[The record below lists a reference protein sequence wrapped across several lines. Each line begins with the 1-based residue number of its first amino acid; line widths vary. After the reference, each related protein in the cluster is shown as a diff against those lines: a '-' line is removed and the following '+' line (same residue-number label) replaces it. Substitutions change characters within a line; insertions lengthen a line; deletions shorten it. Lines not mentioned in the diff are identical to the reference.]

1 MIPAYIGVI
10 DIFFFTTYHSH
21 MTHIQAV
28 SLFHVYGVIS
38 LIAFVLYIPRLLYY
52 VSGFKKPKRLFNAV
66 ENRFAVIIPARNE
79 SAGIGLL
86 LDSLARQTY
95 DRKKFDTFVIVD
107 SEDDPTCTIAERY
120 EGTHVQI
127 VKNQTCKGM
136 ALDGSLKEL
145 LSLKYG
151 NYDAYIIID
160 GDNVASDNFI
170 EEMNNALASGAQIML
185 GKREVKNYLLGGKRL
200 RSLATNCSALTY
212 TFLDKMGNAFR
223 TKAGIPCTMCG
234 TGVMVRRDVIEEI
247 GGWPY
252 RSFTEDLEMTIN
264 AILHGW
270 SSYFYEYAI
279 VYTEEAISHKALDR
293 RRARWLIGYMQI
305 SFKYRKTI
313 AKQTYASLRDRS
325 LSLMQKIRGIRIKNF
340 DFLYGFRPLFL
351 FFGNTAVCFL
361 LYVIAAVGDY
371 CNRGFINFTAL
382 KYAGII
388 ALVLYGVLVCYTFIA
403 LVIDPKALK
412 ITFGEKLAVL
422 LYNPFFIAEYAYFY
436 VAAFFT
442 LLRNPQYG
450 EDVPW
455 QQIERI
461 ETAIKEAE

>member
-1 MIPAYIGVI
+1 
-10 DIFFFTTYHSH
+10 
-21 MTHIQAV
+21 MTDIQAV
-28 SLFHVYGVIS
+28 SLFHMYGLIS

-52 VSGFKKPKRLFNAV
+52 VSGFKKPEHLINRV
-66 ENRFAVIIPARNE
+66 QNRFAVLIPARDE

-107 SEDDPTCTIAERY
+107 SEDDPTCAIAEKY
-120 EGTHVQI
+120 ESTYVQI

-145 LSLKYG
+145 LSG
-151 NYDAYIIID
+151 SHGSYDAYIIID
-160 GDNVASDNFI
+160 GDNIASDNFI
-170 EEMNNALASGAQIML
+170 EEMNNALASDVQIVL
-185 GKREVKNYLLGGKRL
+185 GKREVKNYLLGGKKL

-223 TKAGIPCTMCG
+223 AKAGVSCTMCG

-264 AILHGW
+264 AILNGW
-270 SSYFYEYAI
+270 SSCFYEYAV
-279 VYTEEAISHKALDR
+279 VYTEEALSHKALDR
-293 RRARWLIGYMQI
+293 RRERWLIGYMQI
-305 SFKYRKTI
+305 AFKYRNKI
-313 AKQTYASLRDRS
+313 VKQTYASLRDRS
-325 LSLMQKIRGIRIKNF
+325 LSFVQKVRGIRVRNF
-340 DFLYGFRPLFL
+340 DFLYGFGPLFL
-351 FFGNTAVCFL
+351 FFGNTAVCFV
-361 LYVIAAVGDY
+361 LYMIASGVDY
-371 CNRGFINFTAL
+371 FKCGFINFTAL
-382 KYAGII
+382 KYGMII
-388 ALVLYGVLVCYTFIA
+388 MLILYGVLVLYTFIA
-403 LVIDPKALK
+403 LIIDPKALK

-442 LLRNPQYG
+442 LLRNPHYG
-450 EDVPW
+450 EGAAW

-461 ETAIKEAE
+461 ETVMKEAE

>member
-1 MIPAYIGVI
+1 
-10 DIFFFTTYHSH
+10 

-52 VSGFKKPKRLFNAV
+52 VSGFKKPKRLFNPV
-66 ENRFAVIIPARNE
+66 QNRFAVIVPARNE

-107 SEDDPTCTIAERY
+107 SEDDPTCTIAKKY
-120 EGTHVQI
+120 KSTYVQ
-127 VKNQTCKGM
+127 VVENQRCKGM

-145 LSLKYG
+145 LSGTYG
-151 NYDAYIIID
+151 SYDAYIIID
-160 GDNVASDNFI
+160 GDNIASDDFI
-170 EEMNNALASGAQIML
+170 EEMNNGLASGAQIVL
-185 GKREVKNYLLGGKRL
+185 GKREVKNYLLGGKKL

-234 TGVMVRRDVIEEI
+234 TGVMIRRDVIEKL

-270 SSYFYEYAI
+270 SSCFYEYAV
-279 VYTEEAISHKALDR
+279 VYTEEAISHKMLDR

-305 SFKYRKTI
+305 SFKYRNKI
-313 AKQTYASLRDRS
+313 AKQTYASLHDRS
-325 LSLMQKIRGIRIKNF
+325 LSVVQKIRGIRIRNF
-340 DFLYGFRPLFL
+340 DFLYGFGPLFL
-351 FFGNTAVCFL
+351 FFGNTAVCFV
-361 LYVIAAVGDY
+361 LYMIASGIDY
-371 CNRGFINFTAL
+371 CNRGFINFSAL
-382 KYAGII
+382 KYGLVIMLI
-388 ALVLYGVLVCYTFIA
+388 LYGALVFYTFIA
-403 LVIDPKALK
+403 LIIDPKALK

-436 VAAFFT
+436 GMAFFT
-442 LLRNPQYG
+442 LLRDPHYG
-450 EDVPW
+450 EDVSW

-461 ETAIKEAE
+461 ETVIKEAE